1 VSKFFQ
7 LKSYFNHWLDV
18 VDEHS
23 IHSPYFYEFYNQVIK
38 NDNPT
43 KEEFKAI
50 EQIRQKLL
58 SNPSEVTINDLGAS
72 SLHFKY
78 ESRAISKVAA
88 TSLSPAAY
96 CRMYNRIIHYTNAS
110 NILELGT
117 SMGITTLYLALK
129 KNAHVTTIEGNA
141 SMINIALTNFEYFNT
156 KNIGLIEG
164 NLDIKLSD
172 YLLKPVKI
180 DFVLMDANHRY
191 EPTIRYFNL
200 LSRRMADK
208 GVIVMDD
215 IHHSKEMN
223 QAWKELRNHQL
234 VYGSSDLFRCG
245 ILFFDPALNRQH
257 YTWSV

>member
-23 IHSPYFYEFYNQVIK
+23 IHSPFFYEFYNDVIK
-38 NDNPT
+38 KDDPDN
-43 KEEFKAI
+43 EGYIAI
-50 EQIRQKLL
+50 EEIRQKLL
-58 SNPSEVTINDLGAS
+58 TNPSEVTVNDLGAS
-72 SLHFKY
+72 SLHFKN
-78 ESRAISKVAA
+78 ESRPISKIAT

-96 CRMYNRIIHYTNAS
+96 CRLYNRIIQHNHAS

-117 SMGITTLYLALK
+117 SMGITTLYLALN
-129 KNAHVTTIEGNA
+129 KNAHVTTFEGNP
-141 SMINIALTNFEYFNT
+141 SMIHIALTNFEYFHL
-156 KNIGLIEG
+156 KNIDLIEG
-164 NLDIKLSD
+164 NLDITLSD
-172 YLLKPVKI
+172 YLLKPARI

-200 LSRRMADK
+200 LSRRMAER

-215 IHHSKEMN
+215 IHHSLEMN
-223 QAWKELRNHQL
+223 KAWNELRNHQL
-234 VYGSSDLFRCG
+234 VYGSTDLFRCG